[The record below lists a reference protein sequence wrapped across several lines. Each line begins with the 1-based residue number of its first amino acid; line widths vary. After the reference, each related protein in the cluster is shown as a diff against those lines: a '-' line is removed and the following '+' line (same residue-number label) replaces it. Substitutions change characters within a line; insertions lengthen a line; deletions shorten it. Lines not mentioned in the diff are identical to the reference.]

1 MSALPPFS
9 LIERFTSINFAEN
22 QLSLS
27 LIGLSPLAS
36 THLRLLQQTSVRPS
50 KYFYPFFSLVKARSL
65 SFGSNKKN
73 LRTFHTR
80 FCFAS
85 TFPFKPCFFYLL
97 ADPLCKR
104 YTDASKRSH
113 RLNDSFLFQVLFHS
127 LVKVLFTFP
136 SRYLFTIG
144 FKSIFRPRR
153 WTSCI
158 QTNIVVLL
166 FWTHLSY
173 NAYRTFTFFG
183 RFFHT
188 FLHSRIKGFGL
199 FHVLSP
205 ILTESRLISFPW
217 VTKMFQFTQLNK
229 KMSGF
234 PRRKF
239 IRRRLHSQ
247 YNISFCTTSFFF

>member
-1 MSALPPFS
+1 MILAFALPPRNRLSNAFFIYS
-9 LIERFTSINFAEN
+9 LTHYAKGTPTFRRKKIDWM
-22 QLSLS
+22 
-27 LIGLSPLAS
+27 LI
-36 THLRLLQQTSVRPS
+36 
-50 KYFYPFFSLVKARSL
+50 
-65 SFGSNKKN
+65 
-73 LRTFHTR
+73 
-80 FCFAS
+80 FCFR
-85 TFPFKPCFFYLL
+85 FYFT
-97 ADPLCKR
+97 PL
-104 YTDASKRSH
+104 S
-113 RLNDSFLFQVLFHS
+113 
-127 LVKVLFTFP
+127 KVLFTFP

-229 KMSGF
+229 KWVVVSHGGNLYVADYTLSITF
-234 PRRKF
+234 RFAQRP
-239 IRRRLHSQ
+239 S
-247 YNISFCTTSFFF
+247 SFKPKHPQKTDIYIFLCW

>member
-1 MSALPPFS
+1 MSALPPFY
-9 LIERFTSINFAEN
+9 IVERFTSINFAEN

-50 KYFYPFFSLVKARSL
+50 KSFYPF
-65 SFGSNKKN
+65 
-73 LRTFHTR
+73 
-80 FCFAS
+80 
-85 TFPFKPCFFYLL
+85 FFYLL

-104 YTDASKRSH
+104 YTDLPYREN
-113 RLNDSFLFQVLFHS
+113 RLHGYFLFQVLFHS

-158 QTNIVVLL
+158 QTNTFVLL
-166 FWTHLSY
+166 FWTHLRSHVY
-173 NAYRTFTFFG
+173 GTFTLFG
-183 RFFHT
+183 RFFHI
-188 FLHSRIKGFGL
+188 FRRWLSKVFGL

-217 VTKMFQFTQLNK
+217 VT
-229 KMSGF
+229 
-234 PRRKF
+234 
-239 IRRRLHSQ
+239 
-247 YNISFCTTSFFF
+247 

>member
-1 MSALPPFS
+1 MSALPPFY
-9 LIERFTSINFAEN
+9 IVERFTSINFAEN

-50 KYFYPFFSLVKARSL
+50 KSFYPFFSLFKARSL

-73 LRTFHTR
+73 TRTLHTR

-85 TFPFKPCFFYLL
+85 TSSFKPRFFYLL

-104 YTDASKRSH
+104 YTDLPYREN
-113 RLNDSFLFQVLFHS
+113 RLHGYFLFQVLFHS

-153 WTSCI
+153 WASCI
-158 QTNIVVLL
+158 QTNTFVLL
-166 FWTHLSY
+166 FWTHLRSHVY
-173 NAYRTFTFFG
+173 GTFTLFG
-183 RFFHT
+183 RFFHI
-188 FLHSRIKGFGL
+188 FRRWLSKVFGL
-199 FHVLSP
+199 FHFLSP

-217 VTKMFQFTQLNK
+217 VT
-229 KMSGF
+229 
-234 PRRKF
+234 
-239 IRRRLHSQ
+239 
-247 YNISFCTTSFFF
+247 

>member
-1 MSALPPFS
+1 MGPLYRMSALPPFDFV
-9 LIERFTSINFAEN
+9 ERFTSINFAEN

-36 THLRLLQQTSVRPS
+36 NHLRLLQQTSVRPS
-50 KYFYPFFSLVKARSL
+50 KSFYPFFSLFKARSL

-85 TFPFKPCFFYLL
+85 TFPFKPRFFYLL

-153 WTSCI
+153 WTSYL
-158 QTNIVVLL
+158 QTNTFVLL
-166 FWTHLSY
+166 CLRTPGH
-173 NAYRTFTFFG
+173 NTYRTFTFLG
-183 RFFHT
+183 RFFHI
-188 FLHSRIKGFGL
+188 FLNWDSQVFGL

-217 VTKMFQFTQLNK
+217 VT
-229 KMSGF
+229 
-234 PRRKF
+234 
-239 IRRRLHSQ
+239 
-247 YNISFCTTSFFF
+247 